1 MGIWLSELSGV
12 LLSRVKAGLTPAVP
26 ANRLIHEV
34 LRFELDS

>member
-1 MGIWLSELSGV
+1 MDKRRPVKSCQELGSIP
-12 LLSRVKAGLTPAVP
+12 SAP